1 MPLNI
6 GGMSARRRTRR
17 VYLVSIAAA
26 TAVTNQHKSSGL
38 KQHTFII
45 SQFWRLEILHDP
57 HCPKTMLL
65 GLHSFV
71 DSPREVL
78 FSSFPTLEGVPL
90 FNN

>member
-26 TAVTNQHKSSGL
+26 TAVTNQHKFSGL

-57 HCPKTMLL
+57 HCPKKMLL

-78 FSSFPTLEGVPL
+78 FSSFPTLEGVLL